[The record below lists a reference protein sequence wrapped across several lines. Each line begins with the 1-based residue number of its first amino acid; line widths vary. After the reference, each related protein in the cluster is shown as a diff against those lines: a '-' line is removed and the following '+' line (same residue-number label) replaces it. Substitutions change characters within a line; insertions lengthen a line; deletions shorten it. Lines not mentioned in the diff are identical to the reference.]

1 MVSLRNAFLTEASP
15 PFPRTIRT
23 VLENSEA
30 LKDMQ
35 KRVPEST
42 RCFFVYMGRTVIP
55 CRYMAAR

>member
-1 MVSLRNAFLTEASP
+1 
-15 PFPRTIRT
+15 
-23 VLENSEA
+23 
-30 LKDMQ
+30 MQ